1 MVLLRLRPNR
11 DVAARGRRRR
21 RRRHLGA
28 QKHLLRTRLPS
39 IPVSKRGGIM
49 KPAQPRELRTIRRT
63 SDGHKEADALNNAF
77 YLLREM
83 TSACRLS
90 TLVRR
95 PTRSEV
101 LAALDDFI
109 AYDVLE
115 NSRERAREFREAALA
130 WREGDEI
137 PQAVYEAARR
147 FCLSLGVREPAGGW
161 ENDDGYQVRAI
172 DRDTDNAE
180 PPAAEAAGARRS
192 YSDASK
198 KAARLAQAVA
208 GVVNIAG
215 ALASPSL
222 WAKATSWPSREHVVE
237 HVDQL
242 LSAFGAELDQQ
253 RFAAPARKL
262 RALLSAWEPGPEI
275 PTDVSEAA
283 RELLAA
289 LGIEEPPGGW
299 DAPEGPPERPSNDN
313 G

>member
-1 MVLLRLRPNR
+1 M
-11 DVAARGRRRR
+11 
-21 RRRHLGA
+21 
-28 QKHLLRTRLPS
+28 
-39 IPVSKRGGIM
+39 
-49 KPAQPRELRTIRRT
+49 
-63 SDGHKEADALNNAF
+63 
-77 YLLREM
+77 
-83 TSACRLS
+83 
-90 TLVRR
+90 RR

-172 DRDTDNAE
+172 DRDTDGAE
-180 PPAAEAAGARRS
+180 PPPESEAAGAPRS
-192 YSDASK
+192 YSEASK
-198 KAARLAQAVA
+198 KAAQLAQAVA
-208 GVVNIAG
+208 GVVNLAE
-215 ALASPSL
+215 ALALPRA
-222 WAKATSWPSREHVVE
+222 WARATSWPSREHLVE

-242 LSAFGAELDQQ
+242 LSPFGAELDQQ
-253 RFAAPARKL
+253 RFAAPARRL

-275 PTDVSEAA
+275 PADVSEAA
-283 RELLAA
+283 RDLLAA

-299 DAPEGPPERPSNDN
+299 DGPERPPEGPSNDR